1 MATTTPEAS
10 FHCKAAGDGLLFRR
24 MQGSE
29 ELGRLSQYR
38 VELLQLQESK
48 PVKFDQLLG
57 SSATIKLLLT
67 GGEYRYINAWITAV
81 ELGGAIGRFDVVR
94 LEMRPWLWHL
104 TLGSDCRIF
113 QEMTAVEVLDE
124 VFSAYKSAP
133 LEKKLSGSF
142 AKRPYCVQY
151 RESDFD
157 FVSRLME
164 EEGIHYYFKHA
175 DGKHTL
181 VLCNSS
187 SGHVAMD
194 PAKLAWAI
202 VQEDDQ
208 LRDDVITQWR
218 LVQQM
223 GSLKFTHTD
232 FDHETP
238 ATSLL
243 ATAQRTVKYPTPGK
257 LEIYDF
263 PGIYANPGDATNATK
278 GKDGAKQEVDRF
290 ESGQV
295 IGSAATPC
303 RSVAAGLTF
312 GFKDHRDAGDYL
324 ITALNFEMDRG
335 DLEATDKDMGEGFSA
350 RLTMVPKA
358 APYVSPAVTPRPL
371 VHGPQTAV
379 VVGPAGDELHTDKFG
394 RVKVQFHWDRLGK
407 KDAKS
412 SCFVRVSSPWA
423 SKQFGMIALPRI
435 GDEVVVEFMEGNPD
449 RPLITGRVYNGDN
462 MPPYELPA
470 QATVSGIKSRSSK
483 SGAATNFNELRF
495 DDNKGSEYVWFQAEK
510 DHHHNV
516 KNDAFATIGQ
526 HNQLDIKKNNTV
538 NIGEAFAMTVG
549 KNTSLK
555 IGGDASTDITGD
567 LNMAI
572 AAALGLK
579 TAAAIAVKGG
589 AAIAVTAAA
598 AIDVNAGA
606 DANLTAGAAMAIK
619 ASAGITIDGGMKISI
634 KAGAGWITLG
644 PDGVSMGGPL
654 VKINSG
660 GSGSS
665 AKAAKKASPTAPKAP
680 AKVVA
685 KKDPLAK

>member
-1 MATTTPEAS
+1 M
-10 FHCKAAGDGLLFRR
+10 
-24 MQGSE
+24 
-29 ELGRLSQYR
+29 
-38 VELLQLQESK
+38 
-48 PVKFDQLLG
+48 
-57 SSATIKLLLT
+57 
-67 GGEYRYINAWITAV
+67 
-81 ELGGAIGRFDVVR
+81 
-94 LEMRPWLWHL
+94 
-104 TLGSDCRIF
+104 
-113 QEMTAVEVLDE
+113 
-124 VFSAYKSAP
+124 
-133 LEKKLSGSF
+133 
-142 AKRPYCVQY
+142 
-151 RESDFD
+151 
-157 FVSRLME
+157 
-164 EEGIHYYFKHA
+164 
-175 DGKHTL
+175 
-181 VLCNSS
+181 
-187 SGHVAMD
+187 
-194 PAKLAWAI
+194 
-202 VQEDDQ
+202 
-208 LRDDVITQWR
+208 
-218 LVQQM
+218 
-223 GSLKFTHTD
+223 
-232 FDHETP
+232 
-238 ATSLL
+238 
-243 ATAQRTVKYPTPGK
+243 
-257 LEIYDF
+257 
-263 PGIYANPGDATNATK
+263 
-278 GKDGAKQEVDRF
+278 
-290 ESGQV
+290 
-295 IGSAATPC
+295 
-303 RSVAAGLTF
+303 
-312 GFKDHRDAGDYL
+312 
-324 ITALNFEMDRG
+324 
-335 DLEATDKDMGEGFSA
+335 
-350 RLTMVPKA
+350 
-358 APYVSPAVTPRPL
+358 TPRPL